1 MSRGLWRSANQLR
14 LFRRTPRRLKFLA
27 PVCPTLLSALAAAS
41 SVVRVSGIQLT
52 ELHEP
57 RPTSSSFPAFRFP
70 GSGRVSP
77 PIALFA
83 PRFMLFFQS
92 QLIASRIALASFAL
106 RETLTELR
114 IICWKFLN
122 LRSSSILTLL
132 RSFGSLRRGI
142 LLF

>member
-57 RPTSSSFPAFRFP
+57 PADFLFVSSLPASRFWPSFRTHCSLCSTIYVIFPATAYRLSYRARFV
-70 GSGRVSP
+70 R
-77 PIALFA
+77 A
-83 PRFMLFFQS
+83 PRD
-92 QLIASRIALASFAL
+92 ID
-106 RETLTELR
+106 R
-114 IICWKFLN
+114 IIDN
-122 LRSSSILTLL
+122 LLEISEPTFELDPNTATFFR
-132 RSFGSLRRGI
+132 
-142 LLF
+142 